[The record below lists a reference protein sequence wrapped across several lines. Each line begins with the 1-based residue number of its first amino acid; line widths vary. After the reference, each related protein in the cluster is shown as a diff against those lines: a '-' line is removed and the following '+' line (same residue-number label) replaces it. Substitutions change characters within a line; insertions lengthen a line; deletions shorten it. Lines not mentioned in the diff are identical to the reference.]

1 MSNWLAGIIGW
12 IICSALGILMISIVS
27 VTRRVEQESSIY
39 RDGFAEG
46 HRIGLRK
53 GKVLKIDAALYEELK
68 ARATGRVDVAPG
80 PDSIRP
86 EKLAENGT
94 VEVSHD

>member
-1 MSNWLAGIIGW
+1 MSYVITAIVSMAIG
-12 IICSALGILMISIVS
+12 SALGILMISIVS
-27 VTRRVEQESSIY
+27 VTRQTEHENDIY
-39 RDGFAEG
+39 REGFAEG

-68 ARATGRVDVAPG
+68 ARVSERVDTSPG

-86 EKLAENGT
+86 E
-94 VEVSHD
+94 

>member
-1 MSNWLAGIIGW
+1 MSNLVAGIIGGCTGLW
-12 IICSALGILMISIVS
+12 LGILMISIVS
-27 VTRRVEQESSIY
+27 VTRQTERENDIY
-39 RDGFAEG
+39 REGFAEG

-68 ARATGRVDVAPG
+68 GRVDVAPG

-86 EKLAENGT
+86 E
-94 VEVSHD
+94 

>member
-1 MSNWLAGIIGW
+1 MKEFVWAVIYFCGGAVVSLGLYALIAGG
-12 IICSALGILMISIVS
+12 AKKE
-27 VTRRVEQESSIY
+27 REYDIY
-39 RDGFAEG
+39 REGFADG

-68 ARATGRVDVAPG
+68 GRVDVAPG

-86 EKLAENGT
+86 EGKHAP
-94 VEVSHD
+94 SD